1 MEAPLYDCN
10 GVRIETHPPSRQDH
24 ILYLGRNAGEES
36 IYFMQRGIL
45 KELALKEDSLDSL
58 ISLARMYREFDSV
71 LESEGIHP
79 IDVST
84 AIREAYAEE
93 ERRYEESRRQ

>member
-10 GVRIETHPPSRQDH
+10 GVRIEIHPISTQDH

-45 KELALKEDSLDSL
+45 KELALKEIRMDMSLL
-58 ISLARMYREFDSV
+58 
-71 LESEGIHP
+71 
-79 IDVST
+79 T
-84 AIREAYAEE
+84 T
-93 ERRYEESRRQ
+93 